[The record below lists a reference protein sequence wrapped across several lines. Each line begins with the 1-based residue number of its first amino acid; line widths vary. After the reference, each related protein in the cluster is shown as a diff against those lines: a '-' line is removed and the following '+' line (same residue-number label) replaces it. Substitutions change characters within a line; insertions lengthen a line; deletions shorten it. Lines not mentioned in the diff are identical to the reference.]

1 MGLRFLLAG
10 ALLAA
15 STGCGSPERPTS
27 VDVEALEAAIPASL
41 VPEHPEA
48 VTVVVCPEIAV
59 DGLGPVSC
67 TAIVAGVD
75 VLVKVTRP
83 DRLDQMEVSAA
94 VSLVRATR
102 FGTPGGATPS
112 TPETLAVKPTS
123 PGLPRRFRW
132 VSAGYSSNHTSL
144 LPPTPG
150 TTRPFRGKSSA
161 DCSSTSDVTTSSS
174 LSSTAPF
181 HSTNF

>member
-1 MGLRFLLAG
+1 VGLRFLLAG

-15 STGCGSPERPTS
+15 STACGSPERPTS

-94 VSLVRATR
+94 VSLVRATDVADEVGGRLAADLGGVDRVTCEPAVRVAVAGQEFACTVVDPKSRAHR
-102 FGTPGGATPS
+102 FVATLHGPS
-112 TPETLAVKPTS
+112 GS
-123 PGLPRRFRW
+123 FGLELVPK
-132 VSAGYSSNHTSL
+132 G
-144 LPPTPG
+144 
-150 TTRPFRGKSSA
+150 
-161 DCSSTSDVTTSSS
+161 
-174 LSSTAPF
+174 
-181 HSTNF
+181 